1 MEPMT
6 TWSADPHPGENRFA
20 ASTAIAVMIA
30 AQVALNRELTFQ
42 PWWLLPGVECV
53 LLAVLVV
60 VNPSRFVRE
69 STLIRTASLA
79 LIGVASLI
87 TAWAAARLVW
97 MIATGHAP
105 SDPAVLLLNGAG
117 VWLTNVVVFAL
128 WFWELDRGGPA
139 ARAKGRCPDPD
150 FLFPQ
155 MSTPELAREGWHP
168 QFMDYLYVSFT
179 NAAAFSP
186 TDTMPLSRWAKLT
199 MMGQSAISLVTA
211 ALVVARAVNV
221 LR

>member
-1 MEPMT
+1 MT
-6 TWSADPHPGENRFA
+6 TWTADPHPGENRLA
-20 ASTAIAVMIA
+20 ASAAVAVMIA
-30 AQVALNRELTFQ
+30 AQVALSEELTFQ

-53 LLAVLVV
+53 LLVALFAA
-60 VNPSRFVRE
+60 NPTRFTRE
-69 STLIRTASLA
+69 SKMIRTASLG

-87 TAWAAARLVW
+87 TAWAAGRLVW

-105 SDPAVLLLNGAG
+105 ADPPVLLLNGAG
-117 VWLTNVVVFAL
+117 VWVTNVVVFAL

-139 ARAKGRCPDPD
+139 ARSKARCPDPD

-155 MSTPELAREGWHP
+155 MATPNVARKGWHP
-168 QFMDYLYVSFT
+168 QFLDYLYVSFT

-186 TDTMPLSRWAKLT
+186 TDTMPLSRWAKFL
-199 MMGQSAISLVTA
+199 MMGQSAVSLITA
-211 ALVVARAVNV
+211 ALVVARAVNI